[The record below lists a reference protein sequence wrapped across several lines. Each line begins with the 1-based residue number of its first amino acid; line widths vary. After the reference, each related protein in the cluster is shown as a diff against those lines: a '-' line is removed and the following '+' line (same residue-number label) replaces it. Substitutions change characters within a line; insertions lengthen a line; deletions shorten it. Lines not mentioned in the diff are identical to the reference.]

1 MRICALS
8 EAVFASWSFR
18 HIQMLVIR
26 VRLWS
31 CQPKRIQQLETLD
44 AVTGRFERT
53 RLNGPPPLPM
63 DLHLFFVPECVFSL
77 GNSVVG
83 VEEKKREEVQDGEMN
98 DDLGVNSRAA
108 ESNVDSIA
116 LHCLER

>member
-1 MRICALS
+1 M
-8 EAVFASWSFR
+8 
-18 HIQMLVIR
+18 
-26 VRLWS
+26 
-31 CQPKRIQQLETLD
+31 
-44 AVTGRFERT
+44 
-53 RLNGPPPLPM
+53 
-63 DLHLFFVPECVFSL
+63 
-77 GNSVVG
+77 VG

>member
-44 AVTGRFERT
+44 AVTGRSRTHAFEWATSITYR
-53 RLNGPPPLPM
+53 PPPL
-63 DLHLFFVPECVFSL
+63 LRTRVCFQF
-77 GNSVVG
+77 
-83 VEEKKREEVQDGEMN
+83 GEQC
-98 DDLGVNSRAA
+98 GR
-108 ESNVDSIA
+108 
-116 LHCLER
+116 C